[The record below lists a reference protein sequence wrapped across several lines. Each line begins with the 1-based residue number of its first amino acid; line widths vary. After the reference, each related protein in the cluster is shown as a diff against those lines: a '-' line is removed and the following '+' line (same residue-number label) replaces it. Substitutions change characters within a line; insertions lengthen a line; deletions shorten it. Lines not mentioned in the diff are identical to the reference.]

1 MLERELKK
9 ELLKIP
15 QAEDDMINLDMEV
28 TVGGQAEQL
37 PLDLLLNERVNAKL
51 FQVKLKRIGVVLSMW
66 EVFSIFDYL
75 NT

>member
-66 EVFSIFDYL
+66 EVFSIFHYL